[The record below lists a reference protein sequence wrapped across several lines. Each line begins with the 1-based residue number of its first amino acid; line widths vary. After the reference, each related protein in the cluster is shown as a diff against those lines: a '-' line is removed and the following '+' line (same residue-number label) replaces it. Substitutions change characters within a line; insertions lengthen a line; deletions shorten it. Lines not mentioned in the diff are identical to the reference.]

1 MSLWSCTLN
10 TMLNYFLIY
19 DDSCPLCIKATRQVQ
34 KLDDLG
40 VVTLVPLSTSD
51 VPSGRGA
58 LSPKRMASQ
67 MHLVCSD
74 GRVWA
79 GADAV
84 ARLASVCPRSRP
96 LGRFLLLPGVRQIA
110 RLVYGRVA
118 RHRLRFSQLLR
129 QKTG

>member
-1 MSLWSCTLN
+1 
-10 TMLNYFLIY
+10 MLSYFLIY
-19 DDSCPLCIKATRQVQ
+19 DDACPICIKASQQV
-34 KLDDLG
+34 KRLDDLG
-40 VVTLVPLSTSD
+40 VLNLIPLSVTAA
-51 VPSGRGA
+51 PAGRPA
-58 LSPKRMASQ
+58 LSPEKMASQ

-96 LGRFLLLPGVRQIA
+96 LGRFLLLPGVRQVA

-118 RHRLRFSQLLR
+118 QHRLKLARLIR
-129 QKTG
+129 AV